1 MYFVP
6 IQCEMRLF
14 SVVNLMENGP
24 KSQLTDYLRRAI
36 LTLEL
41 RPGQDLDE
49 QQLSNDF
56 NLSRTPLREV
66 FRDLAGLGYLELRAG
81 RGARVADMSYT
92 TLRDFF
98 LIAPMI
104 YRAVLRLATLN
115 ATVDQIADLK
125 QAQDDFKSAL
135 RLGHA
140 AERALANNR
149 FHEIT
154 GEMAGNVYLMP
165 SFQRLLIDHARIA
178 MTFYQPQNNGKASN
192 LTQASDQH
200 DEIIIAIENRDAER
214 AEDLADDH
222 WSLSRDEIERFV
234 MPTGLALPLGSLSTH
249 SA

>member
-1 MYFVP
+1 MNF
-6 IQCEMRLF
+6 
-14 SVVNLMENGP
+14 MEHGP
-24 KSQLTDYLRRAI
+24 KSKLTEYLRRAI

-66 FRDLAGLGYLELRAG
+66 FRDLAGLGYIELRSG

-104 YRAVLRLATLN
+104 YRAVLRLAASN
-115 ATVDQIADLK
+115 ASTDQVAALK
-125 QAQDDFKSAL
+125 RAQDDFKSAL
-135 RLGHA
+135 RSGNA

-154 GEMAGNVYLMP
+154 GDMAGNVYLMP

-178 MTFYQPQNNGKASN
+178 MTFYQPHNNGMAQN
-192 LTQASDQH
+192 LTRASDQH
-200 DEIIIAIENRDAER
+200 DEIISAIENRDAAR

-222 WSLSRDEIERFV
+222 WNLSRDEIERFV
-234 MPTGLALPLGSLSTH
+234 MPTGLAMPLGSLSTH